1 MDRGGVESAGNDVN
15 GGGGVGT
22 ATRFK
27 WAALTTLTT
36 KQAETGGETLALAP
50 KALAPKAEQEARFVL
65 VLLLQHQLSLR
76 MTDR

>member
-1 MDRGGVESAGNDVN
+1 MPVMMSMG

-50 KALAPKAEQEARFVL
+50 KALAPKALAPKAEQEARFVL